1 MDRARGRAPKNWY
14 HQLVSLV
21 GSGKSLA
28 GYRLIELAGEGGMGR
43 VYRAVQPGTER
54 VVALKVIRPELASDE
69 DFRRRFEVESRLA
82 ASIDHPGVVPVYG
95 AGEADDVLYVAMRW
109 VEGRDLR
116 RLLADEGPLEP
127 ERAVDLLARLADGL
141 DAAHAGGLIHRDI
154 KPANVLLEGEEA
166 FLSDFGLAR
175 TTSGGDET
183 QVGGVVGTVDY
194 LAPELADGGT
204 ATPASDIYALGCVFF
219 QTLTGSVPFP
229 VDGLIAKL
237 NAHTKAEPPAPS
249 ALRPEL
255 PRGFD
260 AVLERALAKDPARR
274 PRTAT
279 ELAEAARKALRTAPP
294 GERRSG
300 RKRPAM
306 LAAAGV
312 AVAAIAVAAVL
323 ALSGGSKH
331 GSGATPKVV
340 PFPTAASLSPCANL
354 LTAPSGD
361 CRDSAGGVVAFAAEG
376 KPARLR
382 TLDFEVGKV
391 FQTRAIVEPSSRDTV
406 TAPPGQRFVV
416 VESMVTNRLP
426 RAQVFEPDQFAGRQ
440 TALFLYGAGGERL
453 ASKGPHFAD
462 YSEQNLPA
470 TGLVPLALIGTRL
483 PPPRPTAVPFDG
495 ALVFS
500 YPTAELRK
508 ARTML
513 LFVNEFGGAAEGAKG
528 SVGVLRIAVGKTQM
542 RKAYEGLGI

>member
-1 MDRARGRAPKNWY
+1 M
-14 HQLVSLV
+14 SLLR
-21 GSGKSLA
+21 SGKSLA

-43 VYRAVQPGTER
+43 VYRAVQPGIER
-54 VVALKVIRPELASDE
+54 VVALKVIRPELASDD
-69 DFRRRFEVESRLA
+69 DFRKRFEVESRLA
-82 ASIDHPGVVPVYG
+82 ASIDNPHVVPIYG
-95 AGEADDVLYVAMRW
+95 AGEAEDVLYVAMRW

-116 RLLADEGPLEP
+116 RVLADDGPLEP
-127 ERAVDLLARLADGL
+127 ERAVELLAQLADGL

-154 KPANVLLEGEEA
+154 KPANVLLEGVEA

-194 LAPELADGGT
+194 LAPELVDGGT

-219 QTLTGSVPFP
+219 QMLTGSVPFP

-237 NAHTKAEPPAPS
+237 NAHTQADPAAPS

-260 AVLERALAKDPARR
+260 AVLARALAKDPARR
-274 PRTAT
+274 PRTAK
-279 ELAEAARKALRTAPP
+279 ELADAARRALRTAPP
-294 GERRSG
+294 GQRGSK
-300 RKRPAM
+300 RKRVAM
-306 LAAAGV
+306 LAAGGL
-312 AVAAIAVAAVL
+312 AVAAIAVAAILVL
-323 ALSGGSKH
+323 SSGSDH
-331 GSGATPKVV
+331 GPAPARTGK
-340 PFPTAASLSPCANL
+340 PFPTAASLEPCANL
-354 LTAPSGD
+354 LTATSGD
-361 CRDSAGGVVAFAAEG
+361 CRDSEGGVVAFAAEG
-376 KPARLR
+376 KAALMR
-382 TLDFEVGKV
+382 TMDFKV
-391 FQTRAIVEPSSRDTV
+391 AKVIQTRAIVEPSSRDTV

-426 RAQVFEPDQFAGRQ
+426 SAQVFEPDQFAGRQ
-440 TALFLYGAGGERL
+440 TALYIYGAGGERL
-453 ASKGPHFAD
+453 APRGPHYAD

-470 TGLVPLALIGTRL
+470 TGLIPLALLGMRL
-483 PPPRPTAVPFDG
+483 PPPRPSALPYTG

-508 ARTML
+508 AHKML
-513 LFVNEFGGAAEGAKG
+513 LFVNEFGGATEGGKG
-528 SVGVLRIAVGKTQM
+528 SLGVLRIAVDQAHL